1 MSDSNYSVNEV
12 LDGIKAAIE
21 CNLPVKINTVVK
33 KGENDHEITDLVEYF
48 GPLGIPVRF
57 IEFMDVGTKN
67 EWRIDEVLT
76 GTEMRNLMSKKFGK
90 LESRNDSHLGQ
101 VSNDWTF
108 ENGWQVG
115 FIESIS
121 NPFCSDCNRARLS
134 ADGKIYTC
142 LFANTGHD
150 IISLLR
156 MGATDAQLSQAIAS
170 IWSQRDDRYSELR
183 DVENPIDKVEM
194 SYIGG

>member
-1 MSDSNYSVNEV
+1 
-12 LDGIKAAIE
+12 
-21 CNLPVKINTVVK
+21 
-33 KGENDHEITDLVEYF
+33 
-48 GPLGIPVRF
+48 
-57 IEFMDVGTKN
+57 
-67 EWRIDEVLT
+67 
-76 GTEMRNLMSKKFGK
+76 MRSLLSKKFGK
-90 LESRNDSHLGQ
+90 MERKKDSHLGQ

-108 ENGWQVG
+108 ENGWKVG

-142 LFANTGHD
+142 LFANKGHD
-150 IISLLR
+150 IISVLR
-156 MGATDAQLSQAIAS
+156 MGATDSDLSQAITS

-183 DVENPIDKVEM
+183 DLENPIDKVEM